1 MTFEIKIWPCPVT
14 HANSPNHH
22 VNSLQAYKKL
32 NWSKIE
38 IEAANLRVAG
48 SRSGVGLFLFY
59 FIYFATEKN
68 TGNSDFSSIIDA
80 FLYGEYEDLWGFPN
94 LTKFSFIPCLY
105 FYRKLTVS
113 YVDAPTVTDACSLCL
128 GINLST
134 DA

>member
-59 FIYFATEKN
+59 FIYFATQKKIQEIVIFPPLL
-68 TGNSDFSSIIDA
+68 TPFYMGNMKI
-80 FLYGEYEDLWGFPN
+80 YGGFQ
-94 LTKFSFIPCLY
+94 I
-105 FYRKLTVS
+105 
-113 YVDAPTVTDACSLCL
+113 
-128 GINLST
+128 
-134 DA
+134 